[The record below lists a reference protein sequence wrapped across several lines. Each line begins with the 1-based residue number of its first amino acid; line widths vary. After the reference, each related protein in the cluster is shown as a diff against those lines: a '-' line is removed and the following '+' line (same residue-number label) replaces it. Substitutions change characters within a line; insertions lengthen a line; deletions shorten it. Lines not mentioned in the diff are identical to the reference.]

1 MGDFL
6 LVMRYDLTPDLAIAY
21 SSTLIAATVPIW
33 IGSRVSANQKASETM
48 STKDAYM
55 FPIIA
60 SFGLFGLF
68 LSFMWF
74 PREYINMVLTVY
86 FLAFGIGALTSTISP
101 LFDSLLG
108 ITDKDKKHLEMNIP
122 FTNSQLFS
130 FDCTTGI
137 IIGFIISVIVSVW
150 YAVTKHWMANNVLG
164 FAFCIQGIAL
174 ISPGRYHIGCIL
186 LGLLLIYDIFWVFG
200 TDVMVTVA
208 TSFEGPIKLLF
219 LKNALSGEE
228 WKFSLLGLG
237 DIVLP
242 GIFIAFLYRF
252 DISRKATPVNFYVC
266 LVAYFLGL
274 ATTIAVMHLWEHA
287 QPALLYLVP
296 FCLISSFLTALLRG
310 ELQELIAYTE
320 ESEDKDKE
328 EKKEEK
334 KTE

>member
-1 MGDFL
+1 
-6 LVMRYDLTPDLAIAY
+6 MRELTPDHAIAY
-21 SSTLIAATVPIW
+21 ASTLIAATIPIW
-33 IGSRVSANQKASETM
+33 IGTIVSGKQKASETM

-86 FLAFGIGALTSTISP
+86 FLAFGLGALTSTISP

-200 TDVMVTVA
+200 TDVMITVA

-219 LKNALSGEE
+219 PKNALSGEE

-252 DISRKATPVNFYVC
+252 DLNRKSTPVNFYVC
-266 LVAYFLGL
+266 LVAYFFGL
-274 ATTIAVMHLWEHA
+274 ATTIAVMHIFEHG

-296 FCLISSFLTALLRG
+296 FCLISSFLTAVVRG
-310 ELQELIAYTE
+310 DLKELIAYTE
-320 ESEDKDKE
+320 ESEED
-328 EKKEEK
+328 EKKKKPET